1 MYNDYTRTFLKDCV
15 DEIKVSGALEKVQS
29 NCRKNFT
36 NGKITNRKN
45 LH

>member
-29 NCRKNFT
+29 NCRKKFHE
-36 NGKITNRKN
+36 RKN
-45 LH
+45 N